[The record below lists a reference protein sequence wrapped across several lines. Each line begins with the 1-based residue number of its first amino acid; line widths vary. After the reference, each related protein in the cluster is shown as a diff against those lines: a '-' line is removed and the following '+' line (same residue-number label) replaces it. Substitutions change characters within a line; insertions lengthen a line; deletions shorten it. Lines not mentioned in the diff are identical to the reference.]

1 MQIQGVLK
9 KIRFQKPDSGWG
21 IFIVTYRDDTGKCEM
36 PFTGVLSHAA
46 VGQSYL
52 FEGEFEMNFKY
63 GEQFHFTNYTTIEE
77 ETADGAFALLTS
89 SRFPGV
95 GPLKAQAIVRH
106 FGKKT
111 LSVIRDNP
119 ERLTEVPGIGP
130 KVAAQIHT
138 NMPNLGVW
146 EQLRMLLSGSTD
158 NAVNKIYEIYG
169 DRSVAVVKKNPYTL
183 IRDVDGFGFLKAD
196 AIAAS
201 VGITGD
207 NPLRV
212 QAAIY
217 HVLNSASEQE
227 GHCFAYAPALQTN
240 VEQLIPGVSIETMA
254 NAIKAMLSPE
264 FKKMRLHVDDD
275 GAIYLNYL
283 YYAEKI
289 SADVIRRFLALS
301 PRHDYSETEVNLA
314 AGDIELETG
323 IALEATQL
331 RAVQEA
337 LNNPFTVITGG
348 PGTGKTTIV
357 RTIIRAIERHTG
369 SSDGIALMAPTG
381 RAARRMKEA
390 TAHDAR
396 TIHMTIGYS
405 GTTGKASYNA
415 ENKLPCDWVIVDEA
429 SMIDISLAQQLLQ
442 AIDVKRTRV
451 IFIGDVD
458 QLPPVGP
465 GIFFR
470 SLIKSYKVPT
480 VRLKFSFRQTGSIAQ
495 NASKINDGM
504 GPHSYVE
511 DDDFIVVK
519 ATKDDAPEKA
529 VKAYLSLVEEYGL
542 QEAVLLS
549 PKKKGTGGT
558 EALNRTIQERLLGKH
573 PANELI
579 KTFDYEIGVGDRIML
594 TKNNIFEG
602 HANGDLGIV
611 LTVNNLFLT
620 VQFDGDDEPTEI
632 KTSDVKN
639 NFILAYASTVHK
651 SQGSE
656 YLGVVV
662 LFTSEHT
669 FMGERSIIYTA
680 VTRAKKK
687 LFLVGDARAIARAV
701 ATVKPITRNSKLVD
715 RINMT

>member
-1 MQIQGVLK
+1 MQIQGILK
-9 KIRFQKPDSGWG
+9 KIRYQNPDNGWG
-21 IFIVTYRDDTGKCEM
+21 VFTVSYRDDICKHESS
-36 PFTGVLSHAA
+36 FTGALSYA
-46 VGQSYL
+46 VIGQSYL
-52 FEGEFEMNFKY
+52 FEGEFETHPTY
-63 GEQFHFTNYTTIEE
+63 GPQFHFTNYTIIEE
-77 ETADGAFALLTS
+77 ETSDGAFALLTS

-95 GPLKAQAIVRH
+95 GPRKAQAIVRH

-111 LSVIRDNP
+111 LSVIRDTP
-119 ERLTEVPGIGP
+119 ERLTEIAGIGP
-130 KVAAQIHT
+130 KLAAQIHA

-158 NAVNKIYEIYG
+158 NAVNKIYDMYG
-169 DRSVAVVKKNPYTL
+169 DKSVSVVKKNPYTL
-183 IRDVDGFGFLKAD
+183 IRDIDGFGFLKAD

-207 NPLRV
+207 HPLRV

-254 NAIKAMLSPE
+254 DAIKEMLSPD

-289 SADVIRRFLALS
+289 SADVIKRFLALA
-301 PRHDYSETEVNLA
+301 PHNDYSETEVNLA

-369 SSDGIALMAPTG
+369 TSDDVYLMAPTG
-381 RAARRMKEA
+381 RAARRMHEA
-390 TAHDAR
+390 TGHDAR
-396 TIHMTIGYS
+396 TIHMSIGYS
-405 GTTGKASYNA
+405 GKTGKAYYDA
-415 ENKLPCDWVIVDEA
+415 EHKLPCSWVIVDEA

-442 AIDVKRTRV
+442 AIDVKRTRL

-470 SLIKSYKVPT
+470 SLIKSYRVPT

-529 VKAYLSLVEEYGL
+529 VKAYLSLVKEYGL

-549 PKKKGTGGT
+549 PKKKGNGGT
-558 EALNRTIQERLLGKH
+558 EALNKTIQERLLGKH
-573 PANELI
+573 PAGEII

-594 TKNNIFEG
+594 TKNNVFEG
-602 HANGDLGIV
+602 HANGDLGTV
-611 LTVNNLFLT
+611 LAISNLYFT
-620 VQFDGDDEPTEI
+620 VQFDGDDESTEI
-632 KTSDVKN
+632 EITNVKN

-715 RINMT
+715 RINET